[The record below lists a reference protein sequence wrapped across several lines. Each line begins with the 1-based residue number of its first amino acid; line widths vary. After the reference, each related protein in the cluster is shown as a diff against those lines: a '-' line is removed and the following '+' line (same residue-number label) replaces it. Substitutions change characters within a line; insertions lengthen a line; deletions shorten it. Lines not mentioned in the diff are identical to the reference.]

1 MVQTFASLHI
11 RYRPVIFVGSV
22 FTESLVSG
30 KEISIYKE
38 YLMSIVS
45 CTMTSQ
51 RYLIAAF
58 EWLCGT
64 RYPTLSKPFP
74 VVLKQLFNEEL
85 VEEEVFLA
93 WSCDLTRNAY
103 SCDVSLVSDEVL
115 EGLKASAGP
124 FVTWLQE
131 AEEEEEGSEDEE
143 YDDET

>member
-22 FTESLVSG
+22 FTEALVSG
-30 KEISIYKE
+30 KEISLYKE

-45 CTMTSQ
+45 CNMTTQ

-58 EWLCGT
+58 EWFCGT
-64 RYPTLSKPFP
+64 RYPTLTKLFP
-74 VVLKQLFNEEL
+74 VVLKQLFDEEV

-93 WSCDLTRNAY
+93 WSCDCTRNEY
-103 SCDVSLVSDEVL
+103 SCDVFLVSDEVL

-124 FVTWLQE
+124 FVAWLQE
-131 AEEEEEGSEDEE
+131 AEEEEEEE
-143 YDDET
+143 EGEDDEA